1 MSRKIAIL
9 GIHTDI
15 GKTVTSAI
23 MVEALKA
30 DYWKPVQAGDLE
42 NSDSIK
48 VQSLVTNNQSVIH
61 GEAVKLLMAA
71 SPHTAAANENSE
83 YNFKEFKVPK
93 TENTLLIETAGGI
106 YSPMDESHTMLDFV
120 EYFGWETVLVCRNYL
135 GSINH
140 TLLSLEAVKC
150 RNIKVL
156 ALIINGQRNES
167 SESFIKNYSG
177 VVHVVYVNELER
189 ITKEAVSHEANNF
202 LQQWK
207 EMMNKI

>member
-1 MSRKIAIL
+1 MSKKIAIL
-9 GIHTDI
+9 GIHTDA

-23 MVEALKA
+23 MTEALKA

-48 VQSLVTNNQSVIH
+48 IKRWISNEQSVIH
-61 GEAVKLLMAA
+61 DEAIKLLMPA
-71 SPHTAAANENSE
+71 SPHTAAAHENRK
-83 YNFKEFKVPK
+83 YNFKEFQIPQ
-93 TENTLLIETAGGI
+93 TENLLLIETAGGI
-106 YSPMDESHTMLDFV
+106 YSPMDDENTMLDFV

-140 TLLSLEAVKC
+140 TLLSLEALKH

-156 ALIINGQRNES
+156 ALIVNGKRNES

-177 VVHVVYVNELER
+177 VEHIIYVNELNE
-189 ITKEAVSHEANNF
+189 INQETIKKEAEEFVK
-202 LQQWK
+202 QWN
-207 EMMNKI
+207 EL